1 MSGES
6 MLDTEKIR
14 LDFPILNMEV
24 REGIPL
30 VYLDNA
36 ATSHTPNI
44 VCECIEEYYKKINSN
59 IHRGTHK
66 LSMDA
71 TVAYEEAHD
80 KMIEFIKGSDREEMI
95 FTKGTTESI
104 NLVAQ
109 SWGLRELGV
118 GDVIILTEME
128 HHASLVTWQQI
139 GKRTGATV
147 KYIRIDD
154 AGRLDMEHAN
164 EIIDKDVRMISLVHV
179 SNVLGTVNPVKE
191 LSKMG
196 HENESLVLV
205 DGAQAAPSMPID
217 VKKLDVDFYAFSG
230 HKMAG
235 PTGIGCL
242 YGKEEILDEMEPF
255 MYGGEMVR
263 KVTYDS
269 TSWNDLPWKFEAGT
283 PPICQGIALARA
295 ADYLEKIGLDKIWRH
310 DNELAEYTIKSLL
323 EFDGVEIYG
332 PPIGEERGGL
342 VSFNLEVPHAHDIA
356 SILNDYGIATRA
368 GEHCAHP
375 LHQKLGISGSIRA
388 SYYLYNTME
397 EVDKLI
403 NALHEVEKIF
413 GT

>member
-1 MSGES
+1 
-6 MLDTEKIR
+6 
-14 LDFPILNMEV
+14 MEV

-164 EIIDKDVRMISLVHV
+164 EIIDKDVRMISVVHV

-368 GEHCAHP
+368 GEHCTHP

-413 GT
+413 GA

>member
-1 MSGES
+1 
-6 MLDTEKIR
+6 
-14 LDFPILNMEV
+14 MEV

-413 GT
+413 GA

>member
-1 MSGES
+1 MSGS
-6 MLDTEKIR
+6 NILDTEKIR
-14 LDFPILNMEV
+14 RDFPILDVEV
-24 REGIPL
+24 REGVPL
-30 VYLDNA
+30 VYLDSA

-44 VCECIEEYYKKINSN
+44 VCESIEEYYKKINSN

-71 TVAYEEAHD
+71 TDAYEEAHD
-80 KMIEFIKGSDREEMI
+80 KLVEFVGGSDREEMI
-95 FTKGTTESI
+95 FTKSTTESI

-109 SWGLRELGV
+109 SWGLRELAE

-154 AGRLDMEHAN
+154 SGRLDMEHAK
-164 EIIDKDVRMISLVHV
+164 EIIDKDVRMMSLVHV

-191 LSKMG
+191 LSKIA
-196 HENESLVLV
+196 HENGSLVLA

-217 VKKLDVDFYAFSG
+217 VKELDVDFYAFSG

-242 YGKEEILDEMEPF
+242 YGKEEILDVMEPF
-255 MYGGEMVR
+255 MYGGEMIR
-263 KVTYDS
+263 KVTFDS
-269 TSWNDLPWKFEAGT
+269 SSWNDLPWKFEAGT
-283 PPICQGIALARA
+283 PPICQGIALAQA

-310 DNELAEYTIKSLL
+310 DNELAEYTIESLL
-323 EFDGVEIYG
+323 EFKGAEVYG

-356 SILNDYGIATRA
+356 SILDDYGIATRA
-368 GEHCAHP
+368 GEHCTHP
-375 LHQKLGISGSIRA
+375 LHRKLGISGTVRA

-403 NALHEVEKIF
+403 AGIEEIKKIF
-413 GT
+413 E